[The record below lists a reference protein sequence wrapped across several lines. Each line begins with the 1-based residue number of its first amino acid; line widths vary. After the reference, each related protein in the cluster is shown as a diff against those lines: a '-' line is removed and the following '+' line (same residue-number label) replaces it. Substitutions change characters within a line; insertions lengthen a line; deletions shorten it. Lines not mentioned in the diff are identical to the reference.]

1 MRNTFK
7 LLHYVFLSLL
17 FLVIII
23 IIFFFLWNIFLISYW
38 SLNKHYNGE
47 IDLKRTIYRDRGV

>member
-7 LLHYVFLSLL
+7 LLHYVFLSRL

-38 SLNKHYNGE
+38 SLSKYYNGE
-47 IDLKRTIYRDRGV
+47 IGLKRTIYRDRGV

>member
-7 LLHYVFLSLL
+7 LLHYVFLSRL

-23 IIFFFLWNIFLISYW
+23 IIFFFFMKYLLDKLLIV
-38 SLNKHYNGE
+38 E
-47 IDLKRTIYRDRGV
+47 

>member
-23 IIFFFLWNIFLISYW
+23 IFFLWNIFLISYW
-38 SLNKHYNGE
+38 SLSKYYNGE
-47 IDLKRTIYRDRGV
+47 IGLKRTIYRDRGV